1 MAKGWKER
9 RSSLKGAWI
18 TIGSFD
24 GIHLGHQKIIKNLI
38 EGAKRMDV
46 PSIVITFF
54 PHPAAY
60 IKNITDPYY
69 LTSPE
74 EKDQILSK
82 LGVNSILTV
91 HFNHSISLLSP
102 RDFINTLHRQLK
114 FSCLLVGY
122 DFRLGADQEGDLK
135 RLEYLGNKMGFC
147 VRAIAPIQHQSKP
160 ISSSIIRAALKNG
173 DLSTANAIL
182 GYPYSIEGTVV
193 HGDGRGK
200 HIGIPTANLSVWE
213 KKLLP
218 SEGVYSAFALINR
231 KRFPSVVSIGFRPTF
246 YEIPEQQTVEVHILN
261 FSDQIYGM
269 QIKLQFISRLRKEKK
284 YGSVNELMEQIQ
296 KDISNAEEV
305 LTNDTTPPDIS
316 P

>member
-1 MAKGWKER
+1 MVAKCTER
-9 RSSLKGAWI
+9 KSPMKRAWI

-24 GIHLGHQKIIKNLI
+24 GIHLGHQKIITNLV
-38 EGAKRMDV
+38 EGAKRADV

-54 PHPAAY
+54 PHPTAH

-74 EKDQILSK
+74 EKDRILSK

-91 HFNHSISLLSP
+91 HFNDSISRLSP
-102 RDFINTLHRQLK
+102 QDFISTLHRQLK

-122 DFRLGADQEGDLK
+122 DFRLGADRKGDLK
-135 RLEYLGNKMGFC
+135 RLEDLGNKTGFC
-147 VRAIAPIQHQSKP
+147 VRAIAPLQQRSKP
-160 ISSSIIRAALKNG
+160 ISSSIIRVALKNG
-173 DLSTANAIL
+173 DPSTANTIL

-200 HIGIPTANLSVWE
+200 HIGIPTANLSLWE

-218 SEGVYSAFALINR
+218 AKGVYAAFALLKR
-231 KRFPSVVSIGFRPTF
+231 KRFPAVVSIGFRPTF
-246 YEIPEQQTVEVHILN
+246 YEISEQQTVEAHIIN

-269 QIKLQFISRLRKEKK
+269 RIKLQFISRLRQEKK
-284 YGSVNELMEQIQ
+284 YGSVNELMEQIRI
-296 KDISNAEEV
+296 DISDAEEA
-305 LTNDTTPPDIS
+305 LTNDTTPTDIS
-316 P
+316 S

>member
-1 MAKGWKER
+1 MAEGCKER
-9 RSSLKGAWI
+9 KSSMKGAWI

-24 GIHLGHQKIIKNLI
+24 GIHLGHQKIINNLV
-38 EGAKRMDV
+38 EGAKRTGV

-74 EKDQILSK
+74 EKDRILSK

-91 HFNHSISLLSP
+91 HFNHSISRLSP
-102 RDFINTLHRQLK
+102 RDFIRTLHRQLE

-135 RLEYLGNKMGFC
+135 SLEYLGNKMGFC
-147 VRAIAPIQHQSKP
+147 VRAIAPLEQQSKP
-160 ISSSIIRAALKNG
+160 ISSSIIRTALKKG
-173 DLSTANAIL
+173 DLSTVNTIL
-182 GYPYSIEGTVV
+182 GYPYSIDGIVV

-218 SEGVYSAFALINR
+218 AKGVYAAFVLINGR
-231 KRFPSVVSIGFRPTF
+231 KFPTVVNVGFRPTF
-246 YEIPEQQTVEVHILN
+246 YEISEQQTIEAHILN

-269 QIKLQFISRLRKEKK
+269 KINLQFISRLRQEKK
-284 YGSVNELMEQIQ
+284 FRSVNELMEQIR
-296 KDISNAEEV
+296 KDISYAEEA
-305 LTNDTTPPDIS
+305 LTNDTTPTDIS
-316 P
+316 S

>member
-1 MAKGWKER
+1 MKR
-9 RSSLKGAWI
+9 AWI

-24 GIHLGHQKIIKNLI
+24 GIHLGHQKIIANLV
-38 EGAKRMDV
+38 EGAKRAEG

-74 EKDQILSK
+74 EKDRILSK
-82 LGVNSILTV
+82 LGVSSILTV
-91 HFNHSISLLSP
+91 HFDDFISRLSP
-102 RDFINTLHRQLK
+102 QDFMSALHNRLK

-122 DFRLGADQEGDLK
+122 DFCLGANRKGDLEK
-135 RLEYLGNKMGFC
+135 LQDLGNKIGFC
-147 VRAIAPIQHQSKP
+147 VRAIAPLQQRSKP
-160 ISSSIIRAALKNG
+160 ISSSIIRTALNRG
-173 DLSTANAIL
+173 DPSTANTIL

-218 SEGVYSAFALINR
+218 AKGVYAAFAIL
-231 KRFPSVVSIGFRPTF
+231 KGKKFPAVVSIGFRPTF
-246 YEIPEQQTVEVHILN
+246 YEKPEQQTVEVHIIN
-261 FSDQIYGM
+261 FSDQVYGI
-269 QIKLQFISRLRKEKK
+269 QIKLQFISRLRQEK
-284 YGSVNELMEQIQ
+284 
-296 KDISNAEEV
+296 
-305 LTNDTTPPDIS
+305 
-316 P
+316 